1 MFFGRIVAQLLAFA
15 AIAGVFADIPIVSQW
30 AFWFMVGAYLLWLG
44 VNFLTERRFRFHL
57 MLTIVLIMA
66 ATVGIFVEIP
76 IVSDFA
82 FWLMAAAYVIVV
94 ASTDV
99 YRRGDRA

>member
-1 MFFGRIVAQLLAFA
+1 MVFGRIVAQLLAFA
-15 AIAGVFADIPIVSQW
+15 AIVGVFVEIPVVSEW

-44 VNFLTERRFRFHL
+44 VNRMNDTRIRPLL
-57 MLTIVLIMA
+57 MLTIVLTMA
-66 ATVGIFVEIP
+66 AVVGIFVGIP

-82 FWLMAAAYVIVV
+82 FWIMAAAYVIIV

-99 YRRGDRA
+99 IRSGG